1 MKRKKV
7 IAVGALVGAV
17 IAALVVVFWPAPP
30 PKILF
35 AAYGDSYREKP
46 DFAAVEHQ
54 MPLRRADLIRL
65 TPNDLKALNQEQ
77 LDQLYARLTAGPIP
91 DGPFD
96 GYVLRPDDAPLDR
109 IAETVGGLQG
119 LAVKFRRGKLRM
131 IMNTLWQG
139 KVFYRNERVLRNRIE
154 NLAVLQP
161 LIETNLANLPKVTV
175 GGKDAWLLFPAKVY
189 CGQSLVDGRRES
201 IVVDYAFADDIE
213 GYREMPDFLAG
224 RRGFKVRD
232 ELRMVRPGF
241 YLGRAYLDRVFALN
255 FTLTNGDLAE
265 RDGGAF
271 LNGRGQEDCW
281 SGTQR
286 FAAAR

>member
-1 MKRKKV
+1 MMRKKV
-7 IAVGALVGAV
+7 IVAGALVGTAIAV
-17 IAALVVVFWPAPP
+17 LVVVFWPATP

-35 AAYGDSYREKP
+35 AAYGDSYGEKP
-46 DFAAVEHQ
+46 DFAGVEHRL
-54 MPLRRADLIRL
+54 PLRRADLIRL

-91 DGPFD
+91 DGPFNGD
-96 GYVLRPDDAPLDR
+96 VLRPDDAPLDR

-119 LAVKFRRGKLRM
+119 MAVKFKRGKLRM
-131 IMNTLWQG
+131 VMNTLWQG

-161 LIETNLANLPKVTV
+161 LIDTNLANLPKVTV
-175 GGKDAWLLFPAKVY
+175 GGKDAWLLFPAKLY

-224 RRGFKVRD
+224 RHGFKVRD

-241 YLGRAYLDRVFALN
+241 YLGRAYLDRVFAWN
-255 FTLTNGDLAE
+255 FTLTNEGHAE

-271 LNGRGQEDCW
+271 VSGRGQEDCW

-286 FAAAR
+286 VAAAR